1 MCGGR
6 IRKLLLVAAI
16 AAVVAAIVRALRGEP
31 APQFS
36 THPSVLG
43 GPSPEPST
51 PAAPPAAAEP
61 EAEAAD
67 AAGESGADAPPA
79 ELEAGDAPVAELP
92 TGEQPAAE
100 LAAPPAPSGELASGD
115 EGGALEQVEAAEGA
129 WVDPVDGACPDGYPI
144 KAKLKSGIFHQ
155 PGGLAYDRTKPDR
168 CYATAEAAEADGLR
182 AAKR

>member
-51 PAAPPAAAEP
+51 PAAPPADATPQAA
-61 EAEAAD
+61 A
-67 AAGESGADAPPA
+67 GADAPPA
-79 ELEAGDAPVAELP
+79 ELEAGDAPV
-92 TGEQPAAE
+92 AE

-144 KAKLKSGIFHQ
+144 KAKLKSGIYHQ